1 MRHRK
6 LYLNCLRVTAET
18 YRLGT
23 FDRWTTVACMA
34 TCIDIQMREDP
45 ADAKTGPEIRDA
57 AAVPALDLPEPLSED
72 DRILQELYPEA
83 IQFWALRYGQP
94 RLMK

>member
-1 MRHRK
+1 VH
-6 LYLNCLRVTAET
+6 
-18 YRLGT
+18 
-23 FDRWTTVACMA
+23 
-34 TCIDIQMREDP
+34 P
-45 ADAKTGPEIRDA
+45 

-83 IQFWALRYGQP
+83 IEFWALRYGQP